1 MEQQVF
7 FPFIEKEGRTYWVAL
22 SASAFRDRDGE
33 IISRKALD
41 YAVKFADRTG
51 ERGELRLFH
60 LPGSRVGECLVSFR
74 EDCFL
79 VEAGIWDE
87 TPLAQAAMKT
97 IRENPDRYGVSI
109 GFVFDPQY
117 AHDGVFEDRV
127 VVIERSITTKERAAC
142 PFTSIELASK
152 EVSRMSVKDDLI
164 ELVGA
169 ENAERVLERAKEL
182 SEKLREYLAFKEA
195 SEGEA
200 GKDEGERVE
209 ATPEGQKEE
218 DEMGQEAQQKRGL
231 PAELLEM
238 VRQLDVDAL
247 RLLAREVARLLQGLG
262 YGYPG
267 YPYPYPYPYPAPG
280 GKKSLAEEKQLLK
293 EAVGEKV
300 LKQLTQL
307 SAEALQSLAEE
318 VSGRLKE
325 QGVEMM
331 EPTLELSPEAL
342 EALAGLVAKHLNL
355 AEKFDSLETAIKQ
368 LREELLSQ
376 LEARKKEVDDL
387 KARLEEGIEA
397 EVDRRL
403 SELPK
408 IRLAGP
414 VYRQSQEGPSVG
426 QEGQGYE
433 SPFKAWGPLYEGL
446 KGGE

>member
-1 MEQQVF
+1 VKSLASKEGKMEQQIF

-22 SASAFRDRDGE
+22 SASAFKDRDGE

-60 LPGSRVGECLVSFR
+60 LPGSKVGKCLVSFR

-79 VEAGIWDE
+79 VEAGVWDE

-127 VVIERSITTKERAAC
+127 IVIERSITTKERAAC

-152 EVSRMSVKDDLI
+152 EVSEMSVRDDLI

-169 ENAERVLERAKEL
+169 ENADKVLARAKEL
-182 SEKLREYLAFKEA
+182 SEKLKQYLTFKEA
-195 SEGEA
+195 EASGSEADEA
-200 GKDEGERVE
+200 KDSQ
-209 ATPEGQKEE
+209 TPTEGQKE
-218 DEMGQEAQQKRGL
+218 EMGQEAQQKKEL

-238 VRQLDVDAL
+238 VRKLDVDAL

-280 GKKSLAEEKQLLK
+280 GKKSLAEEKKLL
-293 EAVGEKV
+293 EQSVGGEV
-300 LKQLTQL
+300 LKQLSQL
-307 SAEALQSLAEE
+307 SPEALQSLAEE
-318 VSGRLKE
+318 VNGRLKE
-325 QGVEMM
+325 QGVEME
-331 EPTLELSPEAL
+331 EPTLELSQEAL
-342 EALAGLVAKHLNL
+342 EALAGLVSEQLKL
-355 AEKFDSLETAIKQ
+355 AEKFDNLESELKQ
-368 LREELLSQ
+368 VRRCYHSWSRGRRRWTNSRSSWRR
-376 LEARKKEVDDL
+376 ASR
-387 KARLEEGIEA
+387 
-397 EVDRRL
+397 RRL
-403 SELPK
+403 TV
-408 IRLAGP
+408 A
-414 VYRQSQEGPSVG
+414 
-426 QEGQGYE
+426 
-433 SPFKAWGPLYEGL
+433 
-446 KGGE
+446 

>member
-1 MEQQVF
+1 MEQQIF

-87 TPLAQAAMKT
+87 TPLAQAVMKT
-97 IRENPDRYGVSI
+97 IRENPEHYGVSI
-109 GFVFDPQY
+109 GFIFDPQY

-127 VVIERSITTKERAAC
+127 IIIERSITTKERAAC

-169 ENAERVLERAKEL
+169 ENAEKVLERAKEL
-182 SEKLREYLAFKEA
+182 SEKLKEYLTFKEA
-195 SEGEA
+195 EEGEA
-200 GKDEGERVE
+200 SAKAE
-209 ATPEGQKEE
+209 ADPTTPEGQQTDEE
-218 DEMGQEAQQKRGL
+218 LGQEAQQKKGL

-247 RLLAREVARLLQGLG
+247 RLLAREIARLLQGLG

-280 GKKSLAEEKQLLK
+280 GKQSLAEEKQLL
-293 EAVGEKV
+293 EQAVGEKV
-300 LKQLTQL
+300 LKQLSQL

-318 VSGRLKE
+318 VSGKLKE
-325 QGVEMM
+325 QGIEMM

-355 AEKFDSLETAIKQ
+355 AEKFDSLEAAVKQ

-414 VYRQSQEGPSVG
+414 VYRQSQEGPAVG
-426 QEGQGYE
+426 TEEQEYV
-433 SPFKAWGPLYEGL
+433 SPFKSWGALYEGL